1 MTMDFFFNIKNDPGN
16 WEPNTMYF
24 YNGATNKVQPVHNME
39 ELKYMEIC
47 YNETHRRAIR
57 TFVWDAQVAPVYMR
71 LFGTLQPGADDP
83 KLSQLMFE
91 IQKLAEQYNE
101 IYGNPKRY
109 KAKVVTVVR
118 KEPDRTS
125 EVLGYT
131 TIDTIYDVIDCTTA
145 CDWDW
150 AKINFN
156 GQMGWTAMG
165 DILGN
170 QYGERLK

>member
-1 MTMDFFFNIKNDPGN
+1 MTMDFFFNIKNDPSWNPG
-16 WEPNTMYF
+16 TMFF
-24 YNGATNKVQPVHNME
+24 YNGAINKVQPVHNME

-47 YNETHRRAIR
+47 YNETHSRAIR
-57 TFVWDAQVAPVYMR
+57 TFVWDANVAPVYIR
-71 LFGTLQPGADDP
+71 LFGTLQPQSEDLELT
-83 KLSQLMFE
+83 KLLFQ
-91 IQKLAEQYNE
+91 IQKQAEQYNE
-101 IYGNPKRY
+101 IYGNPKKY

-118 KEPDRTS
+118 AEPNRTS
-125 EVLGYT
+125 EILGYT
-131 TIDTIYDVIDCTTA
+131 TIDTIYEVSDCTTA

-156 GQMGWTAMG
+156 GQTGWTAMG

>member
-1 MTMDFFFNIKNDPGN
+1 
-16 WEPNTMYF
+16 
-24 YNGATNKVQPVHNME
+24 
-39 ELKYMEIC
+39 
-47 YNETHRRAIR
+47 
-57 TFVWDAQVAPVYMR
+57 
-71 LFGTLQPGADDP
+71 
-83 KLSQLMFE
+83 MFE

-118 KEPDRTS
+118 KEPNRTS
-125 EVLGYT
+125 ENLGYT
-131 TIDTIYDVIDCTTA
+131 TIGTIYDVLDCTTA
-145 CDWDW
+145 CDWEW

-156 GQMGWTAMG
+156 RQMGWTAMG